1 MVRMMIRHSVR
12 EYRKWRRAYDSFDRE
27 RRGMGVTGHAVY
39 RNTSRPNEI
48 TVTHDFKNA
57 ARAKR
62 FAASR
67 RLRQVMKGAGVR
79 GKPTIWFVKRA

>member
-1 MVRMMIRHSVR
+1 MVRMMIRHVVR
-12 EYRKWRRAYDSFDRE
+12 DYRVWRRAYNGFNKE

-39 RNTSRPNEI
+39 RNATRPKEI
-48 TVTHDFKNA
+48 TITHDFANMAK
-57 ARAKR
+57 ARA

-79 GKPTIWFVKRA
+79 GVPTIWFVKRA

>member
-1 MVRMMIRHSVR
+1 MVRMMIRHAVR
-12 EYRKWRRAYDSFDRE
+12 DYRKWRNAYNAFDRE

-39 RNTSRPNEI
+39 RNAARPNEI
-48 TVTHDFKNA
+48 TVTHDFASIAK
-57 ARAKR
+57 ARA

-79 GKPTIWFVKRA
+79 GAPVIWFVKRA